1 MQIHF
6 DTYKVSGQ
14 RTLSDGKVIDLHTVE
29 VTINGDRRVVSCG
42 GVYNGWISVWGLAVR
57 FKTGTKVWPGE
68 ATYWIDSGKVN
79 GLRPNIDKRGMVH
92 LVGFYEDY
100 KGKAV
105 QSQHNAVA

>member
-1 MQIHF
+1 MQVHF
-6 DTYKVSGQ
+6 DTYKVTGQ
-14 RTLSDGKVIDLHTVE
+14 RELSNGRMHDLHSVE
-29 VTINGDRRVVSCG
+29 ITIGGDRRAVRCS
-42 GVYNGWISVWGLAVR
+42 GVHNGWISLWDLAVR
-57 FKTGTKVWPGE
+57 FKTGAKVWPGE

>member
-1 MQIHF
+1 MQVHF
-6 DTYKVSGQ
+6 DTYKVTGQ
-14 RTLSDGKVIDLHTVE
+14 RKLSDGKVIDLHTVE
-29 VTINGDRRVVSCG
+29 ITIRGDRRVVRCSA
-42 GVYNGWISVWGLAVR
+42 VFRGWISLWDLAVR

-68 ATYWIDSGKVN
+68 ATYWLDKGTVT
-79 GLRPNIDKRGMVH
+79 GLRPQIDKRGVVS